1 MYDVIIIGGG
11 PAGLSAAIYTS
22 RALKKTLIIEES
34 NFGGQI
40 TQALEVEN
48 YPGYEKISGME
59 LGEKM
64 YHQAIHLGAESV
76 YGTVKKIVKEND
88 TFVITVGEKEYT
100 AKVLIYGA
108 GASPRKLCIEEEKKY
123 LGSGLSYCAT
133 CDGAFF
139 KGKTVCVIGGGNT
152 AIDDAIYLANI
163 CKKVYVIHRRDTFR
177 AEPIKVNTLKERKN
191 VEFITNAKVL
201 EIKGENKV
209 ETLVITK
216 EQEEKIL
223 TQRKEI
229 EKQFENSELT
239 GKYLTRK
246 IDDNT
251 FINFADFILN
261 NLENAEYNIP
271 KIRTSLSILKDG
283 QAVFTNLE
291 KLYIYRYVFARGVE
305 DENPIKLE
313 KEKIEEIPE
322 KDIKK
327 MVKQMLKDKE
337 ETSPYK
343 NNTFF
348 ENKLLWIARE
358 YQKQGIKYI
367 EITDTNLTK
376 KGKAGIR
383 VIEQMHEVMP
393 KIEKET
399 GVKIRLLIGIRR
411 IPLTIIKDQKTSSN
425 YLRENID
432 VLKAIAKSPYVA
444 GSDFIGEEIND
455 ISELQPAITEIVRY
469 VVEQD
474 PNFTIRIH
482 AGENDSLRENVEKS
496 IDCIIN
502 SLKPGEKIPNFRL
515 GHGLYTQDLNSEKG
529 KELIKKMQKTG
540 AVLEFQLTSNVR
552 LNNLSNLKKHPIKT
566 YLKNNIKCVQGTDGC
581 GMYGTDTIDEQLA
594 LQNLLNL
601 NDKDFEA
608 MRKVEEE
615 IIERNEKNFIEKSKK
630 FEEFLNGR
638 TIEEAIMQE
647 ELKNEEESKNKKM
660 NLRLRIGIS
669 SEEALK
675 EKISELPTDKMPI
688 IIAGGSFNAQGRETI
703 LTEEGK
709 NILTELIK
717 KVNNKKAYFV
727 IGHKMQGYEK
737 AILDISKKL
746 NKKFE
751 IDAIIPKTIT
761 EEVKENLEKEN
772 LKAIRISTE
781 NEDSG
786 IYKSFNYEIFERRS
800 SVVVAFDGNSPV
812 SNLVQ
817 EAKNGK
823 GKSKIYVNEEN
834 ASLRE
839 KAKSLGGYVIPFTMK
854 ENIVNKIIEDNPE
867 IAEGI

>member
-1 MYDVIIIGGG
+1 MKELNLFNKFYLDKEKDIIVNLYKSEEDEITYILETPNHNTGN
-11 PAGLSAAIYTS
+11 
-22 RALKKTLIIEES
+22 LIT
-34 NFGGQI
+34 NL
-40 TQALEVEN
+40 A
-48 YPGYEKISGME
+48 
-59 LGEKM
+59 
-64 YHQAIHLGAESV
+64 
-76 YGTVKKIVKEND
+76 
-88 TFVITVGEKEYT
+88 
-100 AKVLIYGA
+100 
-108 GASPRKLCIEEEKKY
+108 KLC
-123 LGSGLSYCAT
+123 
-133 CDGAFF
+133 
-139 KGKTVCVIGGGNT
+139 
-152 AIDDAIYLANI
+152 
-163 CKKVYVIHRRDTFR
+163 
-177 AEPIKVNTLKERKN
+177 
-191 VEFITNAKVL
+191 
-201 EIKGENKV
+201 KV
-209 ETLVITK
+209 ETIKNENDMKIIKGTIPASINGDNEIVYIFRLGGFKIANIYENGKIEIKAKIPAITKTLMSQTKEYNLPIEKTIVKSYILKKSKFRTDLHTHMNANLTPDCLIALGIANQIRYPLYYIKKLNLKVTK

-291 KLYIYRYVFARGVE
+291 KLYIYRYVFARGVG
-305 DENPIKLE
+305 DQNPIELE
-313 KEKIEEIPE
+313 KEKIEKIPE

-552 LNNLSNLKKHPIKT
+552 LNNLSNLEKHPIKT

-601 NDKDFEA
+601 NDKDFED